1 MGYRQKPIKA
11 KSKFNRLKN
20 SVFGHTGSSG
30 LHRTWWLAPPL
41 GPATSTTHGLSP
53 KLRPAP
59 LEGCCCLSGHP
70 MGTGISKCR
79 GLLLYLDYTF
89 TNSLSERSIEGSC
102 CIWATPSLT
111 ASPRGL
117 LRNSDLAIV
126 PSLNFSS
133 QPFNPGPSTAPK
145 AAPSP
150 VASPDLSSGT
160 LALPHRAKPHPLSPI
175 LDTFKPVPI
184 TKFGCQHKLQP
195 PPSLDR
201 SLPSQLTLYPG
212 LLSWAVSEE
221 QRFHFSGSQLKH
233 PTASSSVF
241 KGPQTSS

>member
-11 KSKFNRLKN
+11 KSKFNRVKN

-30 LHRTWWLAPPL
+30 LHRAWWLAPPL
-41 GPATSTTHGLSP
+41 GPATSSTHGLSP
-53 KLRPAP
+53 RLRPAP
-59 LEGCCCLSGHP
+59 LRAAAVSVAIPWVLASPSAGV
-70 MGTGISKCR
+70 
-79 GLLLYLDYTF
+79 
-89 TNSLSERSIEGSC
+89 SC
-102 CIWATPSLT
+102 CIWATPSLP

-117 LRNSDLAIV
+117 LRDSDLATV

-150 VASPDLSSGT
+150 VASPGLSSGT

-201 SLPSQLTLYPG
+201 SLPSQLILYPG
-212 LLSWAVSEE
+212 LLAWPVSEK
-221 QRFHFSGSQLKH
+221 QRFHFSGS
-233 PTASSSVF
+233 
-241 KGPQTSS
+241 